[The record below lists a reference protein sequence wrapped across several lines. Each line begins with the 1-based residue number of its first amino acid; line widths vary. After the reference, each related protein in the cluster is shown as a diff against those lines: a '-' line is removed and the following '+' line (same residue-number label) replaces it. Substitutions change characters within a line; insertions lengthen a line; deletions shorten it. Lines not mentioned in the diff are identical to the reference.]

1 MSSDHVTE
9 TSGSLGAGS
18 AGLAERLTLPI
29 FAATIFLGAFLLF
42 SVQPMIAKMVLPLL
56 GGSPSVW
63 NTAMVFFQA
72 ALLAGYAY
80 AHFSVRWLGL
90 RRQSLLH
97 LGVLALAFLVW
108 PVALPEGWIPPA
120 ERFPVFWVLALLSV
134 SVGLPFFAVSAT
146 APVLQKWFA
155 RSGHGDASDPYFL
168 YSTSNV
174 GSVLALLSY
183 PFLVEPLL
191 RLHQQS
197 WSWSWGYAALFA
209 LMGLCVL
216 VIWNRLAKPLDGAAA
231 AEAAPGEAAMPRA
244 ATPAPSW
251 RRRGRWVALAFV
263 PSSLLL
269 GVTAHITT
277 DVAATPLFWVMP
289 LVLYLTTYV
298 IVFARRP
305 IVKHDLVVR
314 ALPFVLALLPV
325 VFISSLGI
333 VMTIA
338 AHLAIFFAVALFCHG
353 ALVACRPAEDHLTE
367 FYLWMS
373 TGGVL
378 GGIFNALLAPVI
390 FPGIFEY
397 ILVLS
402 LACLFL
408 PTGSEGRRPLWGDL
422 LIPLGLAALAS
433 APTLLG
439 IATITGQGSL
449 DVFLLMVVLT
459 LGVFLSRHRPRRMT
473 AAILGALLVPMVI
486 GQFNGSLAMARSFF
500 GVYRVLEVG
509 EAGRFRVLLHGTTVH
524 GAQDTRPGHRQTP
537 NTYFSE
543 EGPIGQLFGGL
554 NGPAAAAQ
562 PLERVGVLGLGVG
575 TLACYRQP
583 GQTWTYY
590 EIDPVVVR
598 LARDPRYFSFL
609 ADCGAEME
617 MVLGDGRI
625 QLASAADAGYDLL
638 ILDAFS
644 SDAVPLH
651 LLTSEALALYREKT
665 AAEGLILF
673 NISNRHLSLAPVL
686 ARLAESQG
694 LEAWHQLHVIPDE
707 EKDLYAASSSEWVIM
722 TADPGRAA
730 LLDGL
735 PNWRRLP
742 ADPEEDLWTD
752 DFSNIVGVIRR

>member
-1 MSSDHVTE
+1 MSSEHLTD
-9 TSGSLGAGS
+9 TSGAMGVGS
-18 AGLAERLTLPI
+18 TGLAERLTLPI

-97 LGVLALAFLVW
+97 LGVLLLAFLVW
-108 PVALPEGWIPPA
+108 PVGLPEGWTPPA

-155 RSGHGDASDPYFL
+155 RSGHSDASDPYFL
-168 YSTSNV
+168 YSTSNI
-174 GSVLALLSY
+174 GSVLALLCY
-183 PFLVEPLL
+183 PFLIEPLL
-191 RLHQQS
+191 RLQQQN
-197 WSWSWGYAALFA
+197 WSWSWGYVGLFA
-209 LMGLCVL
+209 LMGLCAL
-216 VIWNRLAKPLDGAAA
+216 VIWKRLAKPPAAKVA
-231 AEAAPGEAAMPRA
+231 TAAPRT

-277 DVAATPLFWVMP
+277 DVAATPLFWVLP
-289 LVLYLTTYV
+289 LVLYLLTYV

-305 IVKHDLVVR
+305 LLRHDQVAR
-314 ALPFVLALLPV
+314 ALPFILALLPIL
-325 VFISSLGI
+325 FFSSLNI
-333 VMTIA
+333 MVTVA

-353 ALVACRPAEDHLTE
+353 ALVAGRPAEDHLTE

-378 GGIFNALLAPVI
+378 GGIFNALLAPI
-390 FPGIFEY
+390 LFPAIFEY
-397 ILVLS
+397 VLVLA

-408 PTGSEGRRPLWGDL
+408 PGASGRRLVWGDL
-422 LIPLGLAALAS
+422 LVPLGLAGAFGALAL
-433 APTLLG
+433 AGFET
-439 IATITGQGSL
+439 ATGQGSL
-449 DVFLLMVVLT
+449 DIFLVLVVLS
-459 LGVFLSRHRPRRMT
+459 LGIFLSRRRPVRMT
-473 AAILGALLVPMVI
+473 AVMLAALLLPTAI
-486 GQFNGSLAMARSFF
+486 SQFRGSLTMARSFF

-524 GAQDTRPGHRQTP
+524 GAQDQRPGHRRTP
-537 NTYFSE
+537 GTYYSP
-543 EGPIGQLFGGL
+543 EGPVGQVFEAL
-554 NGPAAAAQ
+554 NGPAIAAQ
-562 PLERVGVLGLGVG
+562 PVERVGLLGLGVG

-583 GQTWTYY
+583 GQAWTYY

-598 LARDPRYFSFL
+598 LARDSPYFSFM
-609 ADCGAEME
+609 ADCGAETE
-617 MVLGDGRI
+617 IVLGDGRI
-625 QLASAADAGYDLL
+625 QLAAAADAGYDLL
-638 ILDAFS
+638 VLDAFS

-651 LLTSEALALYREKT
+651 LLTAEALALYRQKT
-665 AAEGLILF
+665 ARDGLILYHV
-673 NISNRHLSLAPVL
+673 SNRHLDLAQMV

-694 LEAWHQLHVIPDE
+694 LTAWQRSQLIPKE

-722 TADPGRAA
+722 TADPDRAA

-735 PNWRRLP
+735 LGWQRLP
-742 ADPEEDLWTD
+742 ADPATDLWTD
-752 DFSNIVGVIRR
+752 DFSNIVGVIRW

>member
-1 MSSDHVTE
+1 MSSEHLTE
-9 TSGSLGAGS
+9 TPGVMGVGSL
-18 AGLAERLTLPI
+18 GLAERLTLPI

-97 LGVLALAFLVW
+97 LGVLALAFLAW
-108 PVALPEGWIPPA
+108 PVELPEGWIPPA

-155 RSGHGDASDPYFL
+155 RSGHSDASDPYFL
-168 YSTSNV
+168 YSTSNI

-191 RLHQQS
+191 RLQQQS
-197 WSWSWGYAALFA
+197 WSWSWGYVGLFA
-209 LMGLCVL
+209 LMGLCAL
-216 VIWNRLAKPLDGAAA
+216 VIWKRLAKPL
-231 AEAAPGEAAMPRA
+231 AAPAAPAAPRT

-277 DVAATPLFWVMP
+277 DVAATPLFWVLP
-289 LVLYLTTYV
+289 LVLYLLTYV

-305 IVKHDLVVR
+305 LLRHDQVAR
-314 ALPFVLALLPV
+314 ALPFILALLPIL
-325 VFISSLGI
+325 FFSSLNIMVAVG
-333 VMTIA
+333 

-353 ALVACRPAEDHLTE
+353 ALVAGRPAEDHLTE

-390 FPGIFEY
+390 FPAIFEY
-397 ILVLS
+397 ALVLA

-408 PTGSEGRRPLWGDL
+408 PAGTEGRRPVLGDL
-422 LIPLGLAALAS
+422 LIPLGLAGLAS

-439 IATITGQGSL
+439 IATVTGQGSL
-449 DVFLLMVVLT
+449 DVFLILMVLS
-459 LGVFLSRHRPRRMT
+459 LGIFFSRHRPRRMT
-473 AAILGALLVPMVI
+473 AVILGVLLVPTAI
-486 GQFNGSLAMARSFF
+486 GQFSGSLAMARSFF

-524 GAQDTRPGHRQTP
+524 GAQDQRPGHRRTP
-537 NTYFSE
+537 GTYYSP
-543 EGPIGQLFGGL
+543 EGPVGQIFEAL
-554 NGPAAAAQ
+554 NGPAAGAQ
-562 PLERVGVLGLGVG
+562 PVERVGLLGLGVG

-583 GQTWTYY
+583 GQAWTYY
-590 EIDPVVVR
+590 EIDPVVAR
-598 LARDPRYFSFL
+598 LARDTRYFSFL
-609 ADCGAEME
+609 ADCGAETE
-617 MVLGDGRI
+617 IVLGDGRI
-625 QLASAADAGYDLL
+625 QLAAAADAGYDLL
-638 ILDAFS
+638 VLDAFS

-651 LLTSEALALYREKT
+651 LLTAEALALYRQKT
-665 AAEGLILF
+665 ARDGLILYHV
-673 NISNRHLSLAPVL
+673 SNRHLDLAQMV

-694 LEAWHQLHVIPDE
+694 LTAWQRSLVIPKE

-735 PNWRRLP
+735 PGWQRLP
-742 ADPEEDLWTD
+742 ADLATDLWTD
-752 DFSNIVGVIRR
+752 DFSNIVGVIRW

>member
-1 MSSDHVTE
+1 MSSEHLTE
-9 TSGSLGAGS
+9 ASGATGVGS
-18 AGLAERLTLPI
+18 IGLAERLTLPV

-80 AHFSVRWLGL
+80 AHFGVRWLGL

-108 PVALPEGWIPPA
+108 PVALPDGWVPPA
-120 ERFPVFWVLALLSV
+120 ERFPVLWVLALLSV
-134 SVGLPFFAVSAT
+134 TVGLPFFAVSAT

-155 RSGHGDASDPYFL
+155 RSGHSHAADPYFL
-168 YSTSNV
+168 YSTSNL

-183 PFLVEPLL
+183 PFVMEPLL
-191 RLHQQS
+191 RLQQQS
-197 WSWSWGYAALFA
+197 WAWSWGYAGLCA
-209 LMGLCVL
+209 LMGFCVL
-216 VIWNRLAKPLDGAAA
+216 AIWKRLAKPLPAMAAA
-231 AEAAPGEAAMPRA
+231 AAPQA

-277 DVAATPLFWVMP
+277 DVAATPLFWVLP
-289 LVLYLTTYV
+289 LVLYLLTYV

-305 IVKHDLVVR
+305 LLKHDQVGR
-314 ALPFVLALLPV
+314 ALPFVLALLPILFFSSPNIV
-325 VFISSLGI
+325 VAVG
-333 VMTIA
+333 

-378 GGIFNALLAPVI
+378 GGIFNALLAPI
-390 FPGIFEY
+390 LFPAIFEY
-397 ILVLS
+397 VLVLA

-408 PTGSEGRRPLWGDL
+408 PAGSAGRRPVWGDL
-422 LIPLGLAALAS
+422 LVPLGLAGAFAVLALAGFETS
-433 APTLLG
+433 
-439 IATITGQGSL
+439 TGEGSL
-449 DVFLLMVVLT
+449 DVFLVLVVLS
-459 LGVFLSRHRPRRMT
+459 LGIFLSRSRPLRMT
-473 AAILGALLVPMVI
+473 AVMLVALLLPTAI
-486 GQFNGSLAMARSFF
+486 GQFSGSLAMARSFF

-524 GAQDTRPGHRQTP
+524 GAQDQRRGYRRTP
-537 NTYFSE
+537 TTYYSP
-543 EGPIGQLFGGL
+543 EGPVGQIFEAL
-554 NGPAAAAQ
+554 NGPAAGAR
-562 PLERVGVLGLGVG
+562 PLKNVGLLGLGVG
-575 TLACYRQP
+575 TLACYRRPDQA
-583 GQTWTYY
+583 WTYY

-609 ADCGAEME
+609 EDCGAEIE
-617 MVLGDGRI
+617 IVLGDGRI
-625 QLASAADAGYDLL
+625 QLAAAADAGYDLL
-638 ILDAFS
+638 VLDAFS

-651 LLTSEALALYREKT
+651 LLTVEALALYRQKT
-665 AAEGLILF
+665 ARDGLILYHV
-673 NISNRHLSLAPVL
+673 SNRHLDLAPMV

-694 LEAWHQLHVIPDE
+694 LTAWRRSQVIPKE

-735 PNWRRLP
+735 LGWQRLP
-742 ADPEEDLWTD
+742 ADSATDLWTD
-752 DFSNIVGVIRR
+752 DFSNIVGVIRW

>member
-1 MSSDHVTE
+1 MSSDQVTE
-9 TSGSLGAGS
+9 TPGSFGAGS

-97 LGVLALAFLVW
+97 LGVLALAFLAW

-120 ERFPVFWVLALLSV
+120 ERFPVLWVLALLSV

-155 RSGHGDASDPYFL
+155 RSGHSHASDPYFL

-183 PFLVEPLL
+183 PFLIEPML
-191 RLHQQS
+191 RLQQQS
-197 WSWSWGYAALFA
+197 WSWSLGYAALFA

-216 VIWNRLAKPLDGAAA
+216 VIWSRLAKPLDGIAAA
-231 AEAAPGEAAMPRA
+231 APAAPRA

-277 DVAATPLFWVMP
+277 DVAATPLFWVLP
-289 LVLYLTTYV
+289 LVLYLMTYV

-305 IVKHDLVVR
+305 ILKHDLMVR
-314 ALPFVLALLPV
+314 ALPFVLALLPI
-325 VFISSLGI
+325 VFVSSPGI
-333 VMTIA
+333 VVTVA

-397 ILVLS
+397 VLVLA

-408 PTGSEGRRPLWGDL
+408 PAGTEGRRPLWGDL
-422 LIPLGLAALAS
+422 LVPLGLAGLAS

-439 IATITGQGSL
+439 IARVTGQGSL
-449 DVFLLMVVLT
+449 DVFLILVVLS
-459 LGVFLSRHRPRRMT
+459 LGIFLSRHRPLRMT

-486 GQFNGSLAMARSFF
+486 GQSNGSLAMARSFF
-500 GVYRVLEVG
+500 GVYRVLEIG

-524 GAQDTRPGHRQTP
+524 GAQDTRPGIGRRSTP
-537 NTYFSE
+537 TTA
-543 EGPIGQLFGGL
+543 P
-554 NGPAAAAQ
+554 
-562 PLERVGVLGLGVG
+562 RV
-575 TLACYRQP
+575 R
-583 GQTWTYY
+583 
-590 EIDPVVVR
+590 
-598 LARDPRYFSFL
+598 S
-609 ADCGAEME
+609 
-617 MVLGDGRI
+617 
-625 QLASAADAGYDLL
+625 
-638 ILDAFS
+638 
-644 SDAVPLH
+644 
-651 LLTSEALALYREKT
+651 
-665 AAEGLILF
+665 
-673 NISNRHLSLAPVL
+673 
-686 ARLAESQG
+686 
-694 LEAWHQLHVIPDE
+694 
-707 EKDLYAASSSEWVIM
+707 ASSSAGSTVRPARRGGSACSASASAPWPATGNPGKAGPTTRSIRSWSAWRATRATSASWR
-722 TADPGRAA
+722 TAAP
-730 LLDGL
+730 
-735 PNWRRLP
+735 RRKWCSATVGSSSRPRPMP
-742 ADPEEDLWTD
+742 ATTC
-752 DFSNIVGVIRR
+752 

>member
-1 MSSDHVTE
+1 MSSDQVTE
-9 TSGSLGAGS
+9 SSGALGAGT

-72 ALLAGYAY
+72 VLLAGYAY
-80 AHFSVRWLGL
+80 AHFSVRLLGL

-97 LGVLALAFLVW
+97 LGVLALAFLAW
-108 PVALPEGWIPPA
+108 PVALPEGWVPPA

-168 YSTSNV
+168 YSTSNI

-191 RLHQQS
+191 RLQQQS

-216 VIWNRLAKPLDGAAA
+216 VIWSRLAKPRDPATAAL
-231 AEAAPGEAAMPRA
+231 PRA

-251 RRRGRWVALAFV
+251 RWRGRWIALAFV

-269 GVTAHITT
+269 GVTAHITA
-277 DVAATPLFWVMP
+277 DVAATPLFWVLP
-289 LVLYLTTYV
+289 LVLYLLTYV

-305 IVKHDLVVR
+305 LLAHGLVVR
-314 ALPFVLALLPV
+314 ALPFVLALLPI
-325 VFISSLGI
+325 VFLASLGI
-333 VMTIA
+333 VVTLA

-378 GGIFNALLAPVI
+378 GGIFNALLAPLV
-390 FPGIFEY
+390 FPGVFEY
-397 ILVLS
+397 VLVLA

-408 PTGSEGRRPLWGDL
+408 PAGTSGRRYLPGDL
-422 LIPLGLAALAS
+422 LVPLGLAGLAT
-433 APTLLG
+433 APSLLG
-439 IATITGQGSL
+439 IATVTGQGSL
-449 DVFLLMVVLT
+449 DVFVILVVLS
-459 LGVFLSRHRPRRMT
+459 LGIFFSRHRPRRMS
-473 AAILGALLVPMVI
+473 AVILGVLLVPMVI
-486 GQFNGSLAMARSFF
+486 GQFKGSLSMARSFF

-509 EAGRFRVLLHGTTVH
+509 AEGRFRVLLHGTTVH
-524 GAQDTRPGHRQTP
+524 GAQDRRPGYRRNP
-537 NTYFSE
+537 STYYSAS
-543 EGPIGQLFGGL
+543 GPVGTLL
-554 NGPAAAAQ
+554 SALDGPDAAAQ
-562 PLERVGVLGLGVG
+562 PVERVGALGLGIG
-575 TLACYRQP
+575 TMVCYRQP

-598 LARDPRYFSFL
+598 LARDPRFFSFL
-609 ADCGAEME
+609 ADCGAETE
-617 MVLGDGRI
+617 IVLGDGRI
-625 QLASAADAGYDLL
+625 QLMGAADADYDLL

-651 LLTSEALALYREKT
+651 LLTAEALALYRSKT
-665 AAEGLILF
+665 AADGLILF

-686 ARLAESQG
+686 VRLAESQG
-694 LEAWHQLHVIPDE
+694 LQAWHQLHVIPE
-707 EKDLYAASSSEWVIM
+707 AEKDLYAASSSEWVIM

-735 PNWRRLP
+735 PKWRRLP
-742 ADPEEDLWTD
+742 VDPAADLWTD